1 MLRAEPRL
9 EEENPRAPTGLDT
22 EQLQAEAL
30 GNRAASLLLIVP
42 PGPGWV
48 KGAACDGVKERGCCP
63 AIEHVFTL
71 H

>member
-22 EQLQAEAL
+22 EQLQDEAL

-42 PGPGWV
+42 PRSWLG
-48 KGAACDGVKERGCCP
+48 EGCS
-63 AIEHVFTL
+63 L
-71 H
+71 